1 MLQGDIILI
10 AIVLVLN
17 IGLFI
22 LAGIAEKFVT
32 SKWRV
37 CYAVPA
43 VICLVI
49 VTFTGF
55 EPAML
60 GAYIGALLPLAGY
73 LKDSKPVRRAASIL
87 SAAAALV
94 SFVLCSNWAG
104 YRAADYADDFKTAF
118 TSMKQHYILAEHKGI
133 NWDELY
139 AEYLPKFEAA
149 TKNHSETENYKAWL
163 EFSSEFR
170 DGHVGYVPDGNYEA
184 LAEKLYN
191 EIFGNDYGLSVMT
204 LADGTNVAVNVDE
217 SLKAIGISNGTII
230 TAWDGKNP
238 ADLGA
243 ELTKYSNMVFADK
256 DNEMFYRAV
265 YGSGVGSD
273 TVTVAYLDKNGN
285 EQSAVLPK
293 LGSYYSGR
301 MKSTLEIINGGI
313 DTGHLMWTDIND
325 KTVALR
331 LKLMMFDSDSMKSD
345 NMDRFKT
352 SVLMKI
358 EELQQNTQVEN
369 IILDMR
375 DNMGGSGSMVQALA
389 EIFTPAG
396 EHYYCTDGLWDA
408 ENKCYATD
416 PETGKYL
423 EGTKNFYT
431 GEGIWKGQV
440 IILVNANS
448 VSAGDHTV
456 VVMDEF
462 DNITVMGF
470 TEPNGSAQG
479 IGGVY
484 LDNGMFQFSSAL
496 LLDENGDISVD
507 SGVDFESGDD
517 VEIKIPFDS
526 EAVTALFDNNE
537 DYLLNKALEY
547 LETK

>member
-1 MLQGDIILI
+1 MLQYDIILI
-10 AIVLVLN
+10 VTELVLCV
-17 IGLFI
+17 GLYI
-22 LAGIAEKFVT
+22 VAGAAEKFIS

-43 VICLVI
+43 VICLVL
-49 VTFTGF
+49 VTLSGF
-55 EPAML
+55 DAAML
-60 GAYIGALLPLAGY
+60 GAYIGAVLPLAGF
-73 LKDSKPVRRAASIL
+73 LKNSKAVRRIASAV
-87 SAAAALV
+87 SAAAVLV
-94 SFVLCSNWAG
+94 SLVLCSSWEE
-104 YRAADYADDFKTAF
+104 YRAADYTKDFKTAF
-118 TSMKQHYILAEHKGI
+118 TAMKQHYILAEHKGI
-133 NWDELY
+133 DWDALY
-139 AEYLPKFEAA
+139 TEYLPKFEAA
-149 TKNHSETENYKAWL
+149 TKNHSETENYKTWL

-170 DGHVGYVPDGNYEA
+170 DGHVGYVPDGDYEA
-184 LAEKLYN
+184 LAEKLYD
-191 EIFGNDYGLSVMT
+191 EIYGNDYGLSVMT

-217 SLKAIGISNGTII
+217 SLKETGITNGTVI
-230 TAWDGKNP
+230 TSWDGKNP

-265 YGSGVGSD
+265 FGSGVGGD
-273 TVTVAYLDKNGN
+273 TVTVAYLDENGN
-285 EQSAVLPK
+285 EQSAVLTK
-293 LGSYYSGR
+293 LGAYYSGR

-313 DTGHLMWTDIND
+313 DTGHLMWTDID
-325 KTVALR
+325 EKTSALR
-331 LKLMMFDSDSMKSD
+331 MKLMMFDSDSMKSD
-345 NMDRFKT
+345 NMDRFKM
-352 SVLMKI
+352 SILMKI
-358 EELQQNTQVEN
+358 EDLQQNTEVEN

-440 IILVNANS
+440 VILVNANS
-448 VSAGDHTV
+448 VSAGDHAVT
-456 VVMDEF
+456 VMDEF

-507 SGVDFESGDD
+507 SGVDFESGND